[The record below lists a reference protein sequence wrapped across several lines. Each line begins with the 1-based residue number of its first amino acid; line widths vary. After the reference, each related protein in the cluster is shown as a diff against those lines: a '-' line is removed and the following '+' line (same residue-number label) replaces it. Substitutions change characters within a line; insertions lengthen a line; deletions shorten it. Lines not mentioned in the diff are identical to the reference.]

1 MGAKDNWMNTTTEA
15 LDNILHIKFNSWID
29 WFINHINKA
38 WVVEED
44 WLRQRFNLG
53 TINFGISNATQPI
66 IALATFLVAVKWVG
80 HDVTLGKGVA
90 GL

>member
-1 MGAKDNWMNTTTEA
+1 MNTTTEA

-29 WFINHINKA
+29 RFIDHINKER
-38 WVVEED
+38 VVEED

-53 TINFGISNATQPI
+53 TINFGISNATQPL